1 MTFFEIFCKDLEIE
15 WFRLVNEGIEQY
27 FLKRNCG
34 ELDTTTFIES
44 GKAISRL
51 VQNKSD
57 FELYV
62 EDLDDTCFL
71 SRHCIAIGVISDI
84 NTTID
89 VIVDSI
95 TITTLNLQKDIPQL
109 IVMNKT
115 VLPLVALVYVERRI
129 IKHNPKAH
137 IKVIYAHINHQIRIH
152 IAKKSWTFEDACYY
166 IHNGVINTKA
176 MSNYKYEI
184 LPSIIEP
191 WRRLLKKKI
200 EWIKIIEQ
208 ELIEKTWH
216 PSRFFDWCL
225 DVNQS

>member
-15 WFRLVNEGIEQY
+15 WFKLLNEGIDQY
-27 FLKRNCG
+27 FLQKNG
-34 ELDTTTFIES
+34 ELDTTTFLES
-44 GKAISRL
+44 GKAILRL
-51 VQNKSD
+51 AQNKSD

-62 EDLDDTCFL
+62 EDLDNTCLL

-89 VIVDSI
+89 VIIDSI

-109 IVMNKT
+109 IVMNKSI
-115 VLPLVALVYVERRI
+115 LPLLALVYVQRRI
-129 IKHNPKAH
+129 IKHNPEAH
-137 IKVIYAHINHQIRIH
+137 IKVIYAQLNNQIRTH
-152 IAKKSWTFEDACYY
+152 IARTSWRLEDTCYY
-166 IHNGVINTKA
+166 IHGGVINTKA
-176 MSNYKYEI
+176 LSNYKYEI

-200 EWIKIIEQ
+200 EWIKIIEE

-225 DVNQS
+225 DIYQS

>member
-15 WFRLVNEGIEQY
+15 WFKLLNEGIDQY
-27 FLKRNCG
+27 FLQKNG
-34 ELDTTTFIES
+34 ELDTTTFLES
-44 GKAISRL
+44 GKAILRL
-51 VQNKSD
+51 AQYNSD

-62 EDLDDTCFL
+62 EDLDNTCLL

-89 VIVDSI
+89 VIIDSI

-109 IVMNKT
+109 IVMNKSI
-115 VLPLVALVYVERRI
+115 LPLLALVYVQRRI
-129 IKHNPKAH
+129 IKHNPEAH
-137 IKVIYAHINHQIRIH
+137 IKVIYAQLNNPIRTH
-152 IAKKSWTFEDACYY
+152 IARTSWRLEDTCFY
-166 IHNGVINTKA
+166 IHGGVINTKA
-176 MSNYKYEI
+176 LSNYKYEI

-200 EWIKIIEQ
+200 EWIKIIEE

-225 DVNQS
+225 DIYQS